1 LSDFTAAN
9 ILLQLANIDEWTID
23 EIHERLGVPQTR
35 DLHRIAGGVNELSGP
50 RYTVNAISM
59 KMVDPQ
65 WLSDQIMIIDFGI
78 AFLKEQSS
86 NDIGTPK
93 AYCAPE
99 FNFHSPRSCSSDIWA
114 LGCTIFEIRTGTSLF
129 RYKGPPTRDQ
139 ILISMI
145 QVLGTLPDIW
155 WKEWKGGRNWY
166 DVEIKDG
173 GELAGNLIGTLFR
186 KIMQIGL
193 HDGDAVASLPTNKG
207 LDFKKLLE
215 GTKPTQ
221 LTSYDLHRDST
232 NRLLALVEELTTSE
246 AADVMELVNK
256 PSSGSSQ
263 ERSQEKSSSGS
274 GNKNQTGSGSGS
286 GSSGMKS
293 SEKSIPSEGIST
305 GKVDSGTGTGTET
318 EGQVGAGVALDKFA
332 GIAVEDFLESSGTI
346 ISVAEAAGLEN
357 LLRTAL
363 AFLPGKRLPADK
375 IARHHWFSDK
385 YELAATN

>member
-1 LSDFTAAN
+1 MT
-9 ILLQLANIDEWTID
+9 
-23 EIHERLGVPQTR
+23 
-35 DLHRIAGGVNELSGP
+35 GP

-78 AFLKEQSS
+78 AFLEEQSS

-99 FNFHSPRSCSSDIWA
+99 FYFHSPRSRSSDIWA

-129 RYKGPPTRDQ
+129 RYKGTPTRDQ
-139 ILISMI
+139 ILISMV

-155 WKEWKGGRNWY
+155 WKRWKEGRNWY

-186 KIMQIGL
+186 QIMQIGL
-193 HDGDAVASLPTNKG
+193 HDGDAATSPSTRKNS
-207 LDFKKLLE
+207 DFKKVSE
-215 GTKPTQ
+215 EEKPLQ
-221 LTSYDLHRDST
+221 PSSSEMHRDST
-232 NRLLALVEELTTSE
+232 NRLVAMVEELTTSE
-246 AADVMELVNK
+246 AADVMVLADN

-263 ERSQEKSSSGS
+263 ERSEEKGSSGS
-274 GNKNQTGSGSGS
+274 GNKNQSGSGSGSGS
-286 GSSGMKS
+286 GSSRAKS

-305 GKVDSGTGTGTET
+305 GKADSGTGMGT
-318 EGQVGAGVALDKFA
+318 EGQVSASVALDKAA
-332 GIAVEDFLESSGTI
+332 GVAAEDFLESAGTI
-346 ISVAEAAGLEN
+346 IGVAEAAGLEN

-363 AFLPGKRLPADK
+363 AFLPEKRLRADQ
-375 IARHHWFSDK
+375 IATHHWFSDN
-385 YELAATN
+385 YEPAITN